1 MKKVISTLLVA
12 AMVFC
17 STNAKA
23 DNVNLQEAK
32 TAAAYFMANYK
43 GVDRLTDKEVVL
55 VHQID
60 NEKLGIPAAYFFNIG
75 SNGWIILA
83 GTTVIDPII
92 GYSEEGTLVMENLP
106 ANMMWWVNGYADMV
120 SEVQELDAENDYPDH
135 ERWVSFKEN
144 KDMYSSK
151 GDVQHKLMA
160 EVWGQ
165 GDDNRPT
172 YNKLCPQNSQGRY
185 AVTGCVATAL
195 AQIIHYYRSPQQ
207 PTGIASYWL
216 RSQTDD
222 TTMPNVRLR
231 VDFDTIA
238 PFNFLLMPNVPVD
251 SWGRQQCTDAE
262 MYEVARLSY
271 YVGLSVKM
279 AYSPDGSGALSQ
291 DVPNSMK
298 KYFKYTESTLRYR
311 NGNTDWTYVNAIRS
325 ELLNGNPL
333 YMSGAS
339 STGSGGDAAGHAWV
353 CSGYKEQD
361 TSQYYMN
368 WGWDGGGNGF
378 FNLGANRM
386 PISGYGY
393 NFNVRQA
400 VILNMHPT
408 AAPQGI
414 ADVDHT
420 LLESPYPNPAVQTV
434 TLPFYTENASN
445 LMVYSIDG
453 KLVTTC
459 RVQAGYGEATV
470 DVNNLPAGVYI
481 YRLNSQSGKFIV
493 Q

>member
-1 MKKVISTLLVA
+1 
-12 AMVFC
+12 
-17 STNAKA
+17 
-23 DNVNLQEAK
+23 
-32 TAAAYFMANYK
+32 
-43 GVDRLTDKEVVL
+43 
-55 VHQID
+55 
-60 NEKLGIPAAYFFNIG
+60 
-75 SNGWIILA
+75 
-83 GTTVIDPII
+83 
-92 GYSEEGTLVMENLP
+92 
-106 ANMMWWVNGYADMV
+106 
-120 SEVQELDAENDYPDH
+120 
-135 ERWVSFKEN
+135 
-144 KDMYSSK
+144 
-151 GDVQHKLMA
+151 
-160 EVWGQ
+160 
-165 GDDNRPT
+165 
-172 YNKLCPQNSQGRY
+172 
-185 AVTGCVATAL
+185 
-195 AQIIHYYRSPQQ
+195 
-207 PTGIASYWL
+207 
-216 RSQTDD
+216 
-222 TTMPNVRLR
+222 
-231 VDFDTIA
+231 
-238 PFNFLLMPNVPVD
+238 
-251 SWGRQQCTDAE
+251 
-262 MYEVARLSY
+262 
-271 YVGLSVKM
+271 
-279 AYSPDGSGALSQ
+279 
-291 DVPNSMK
+291 MK

-400 VILNMHPT
+400 VVLNMHPT

-434 TLPFYTENASN
+434 TLPFYTENASD
-445 LMVYSIDG
+445 LMIYSIDG
-453 KLVTTC
+453 KLVTSC